1 MKERVC
7 ALASRCGGCQYM
19 GIPYE
24 KQLAMKEEKVR
35 RLFSKYTD
43 KMEPMIA
50 AADPYHYRCKVQAT
64 FGLQKGRIVSGTYE
78 QASHWLVGVEECL
91 IEDEQADRIL
101 ATIRALM
108 TSFKLMPYDED
119 RKRGVLRHVLIRK
132 GYASGEIL
140 VVLVTGSYEF
150 PGKNHFVKALC
161 RAHPEIRTV
170 IHNIN
175 GRNTSMI
182 LGAQQRTVMGPGY
195 ITDQLM
201 GHTFRISAASF
212 YQVNPPQ
219 TERLYEAALQM
230 LQLSGRESVL
240 DAYCGTGTI
249 GILAAQKAGNVV
261 GVELNRQ
268 AVQDAIVNAK
278 LNQVTNIRFVC
289 EDAGRFLQKAAAQ
302 QTVPEIVIMD
312 PPRGGSDEAF
322 LSALAAAGPERVVY
336 ISCNPE
342 TQARDTAYLIQRGYA
357 IERIQPVDLF
367 PMTEHVETVCLMSRK
382 EK

>member
-1 MKERVC
+1 MGEKAC

-19 GIPYE
+19 GMPYE
-24 KQLAMKEEKVR
+24 RQLVLKEEKVR
-35 RLFSKYTD
+35 GLFPKY
-43 KMEPMIA
+43 KERIEPIIGME
-50 AADPYHYRCKVQAT
+50 DPYHYRCKVQAT
-64 FGLQKGRIVSGTYE
+64 FGLQKGRVVSGTYE
-78 QASHWLVGVEECL
+78 PASHRLVAVEDCL

-108 TSFKLMPYDED
+108 ISFKLMPYDED
-119 RKRGVLRHVLIRK
+119 HRRGVLRHVLIRK
-132 GYASGEIL
+132 GYVSGEIL

-161 RAHPEIRTV
+161 HAHPEIRTV
-170 IHNIN
+170 IHNVN
-175 GRNTSMI
+175 GRKTSMI
-182 LGAQQRTVMGPGY
+182 LGPQQKTIMGPGY
-195 ITDQLM
+195 ITDRLM

-219 TERLYEAALQM
+219 TERLYAAALQM

-249 GILAAQKAGNVV
+249 GILAAQKAGSVI

-278 LNQVTNIRFVC
+278 LNQVRNIRFVC
-289 EDAGRFLQKAAAQ
+289 EDAGRFLQRAAAQ
-302 QTVPEIVIMD
+302 QAVPQVVIMD

-322 LSALAAAGPERVVY
+322 LSALAAASSEKIVY

-342 TQARDTAYLIQRGYA
+342 TQTRDTAYLVKRGYE
-357 IERIQPVDLF
+357 IKRIQPVDLF
-367 PMTEHVETVCLMSRK
+367 PMTEHVETIVLLSHN
-382 EK
+382 